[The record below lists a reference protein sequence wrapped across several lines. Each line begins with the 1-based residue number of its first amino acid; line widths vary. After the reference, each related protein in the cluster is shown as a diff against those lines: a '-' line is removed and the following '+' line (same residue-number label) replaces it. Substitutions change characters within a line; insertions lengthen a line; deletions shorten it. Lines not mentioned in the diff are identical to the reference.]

1 MSQLRVLTGREFRAY
16 FATPLAYVYL
26 LVFLVVLVAL
36 TFYVGGFYENEQA
49 DLQAF
54 FAFHPWLYL
63 FLLPALGMR
72 LWSEERR
79 SGSIE
84 LLLTLPLRLRDL
96 VLGKFLAAWLFA
108 GLALLLTFPMVL
120 TVNFLGTPDNGAI
133 LTGYLGSWLLA
144 GAFLAI
150 SACVSV
156 LSKSPVVAFIAA
168 VVVCFLFL
176 LPGHALVLD
185 AFRGW
190 APQWWLDL
198 LASMSFLTRFQ
209 AISRGVL
216 DARDLLFFASF
227 ILAWLLANSILLEL
241 KKAD

>member
-1 MSQLRVLTGREFRAY
+1 MKHLPVLVGREFRAC
-16 FATPLAYVYL
+16 FATPLAYVFL
-26 LVFLVVLVAL
+26 LVFLVMSAAL

-49 DLQAF
+49 DLQVF

-72 LWSEERR
+72 LWAEERK
-79 SGSIE
+79 SGSME
-84 LLLTLPLRLRDL
+84 LLLTLPARPHEL
-96 VLGKFLAAWLFA
+96 VLGKFLAVWLFA

-120 TVNFLGTPDNGAI
+120 TVNFLGAPDNGAI
-133 LTGYLGSWLLA
+133 LTGYVGSLLLA
-144 GAFLAI
+144 GAYLAV
-150 SACVSV
+150 SACISV
-156 LSKSPVVAFIAA
+156 LSKSQAVAFIGA

-198 LASMSFLTRFQ
+198 LASMSFLTRYQ
-209 AISRGVL
+209 AVSRGVL

-227 ILAWLLANSILLEL
+227 IIAWLLANGILLEL

>member
-1 MSQLRVLTGREFRAY
+1 MSHVRILLGRELAAY
-16 FATPLAYVYL
+16 FATPLAYVFL
-26 LVFLVVLVAL
+26 LAFLVLASAL

-49 DLQAF
+49 DLQVF

-84 LLLTLPLRLRDL
+84 LLLTLPLHRYEL

-108 GLALLLTFPMVL
+108 ALALLLTFPMVL
-120 TVNFLGTPDNGAI
+120 TVNFLGAPDNGAI
-133 LTGYLGSWLLA
+133 ITGYLGSWLLA

-150 SACVSV
+150 SACMSV
-156 LSKSPVVAFIAA
+156 LSKSPVVAFIGA

-190 APQWWLDL
+190 APQWWLDM

-216 DARDLLFFASF
+216 DARDLLFFTSF
-227 ILAWLLANSILLEL
+227 IVAWLLANGVLLEL

>member
-1 MSQLRVLTGREFRAY
+1 MTQLPVLVRRELGAY
-16 FATPLAYVYL
+16 FATPLAFVYL
-26 LVFLVVLVAL
+26 LVFVVLAAAL
-36 TFYVGGFYENEQA
+36 TFHVGGWYENEQA
-49 DLQAF
+49 DLQVF
-54 FAFHPWLYL
+54 FGFHPWLYL

-72 LWSEERR
+72 LWSEER
-79 SGSIE
+79 SSSSIE
-84 LLLTLPLRLRDL
+84 LLLTLPVPLRQL

-108 GLALLLTFPMVL
+108 GLALLLTLPMVL
-120 TVNFLGTPDNGAI
+120 TVNLLGSPDNGAI
-133 LTGYLGSWLLA
+133 FTGYLGSWLLA
-144 GAFLAI
+144 GAFLAV
-150 SACVSV
+150 SACISV

-198 LASMSFLTRFQ
+198 LASMSFLTRFENV
-209 AISRGVL
+209 SRGVL
-216 DARDLLFFASF
+216 DARDLLFFVSF
-227 ILAWLLANSILLEL
+227 MAAWLLANGILLEL

>member
-1 MSQLRVLTGREFRAY
+1 MSHLPVLIRREFRAY

-26 LVFLVVLVAL
+26 LVFLVLASAL
-36 TFYVGGFYENEQA
+36 TFYMGGFYENEQA
-49 DLQAF
+49 DLQVF

-72 LWSEERR
+72 LWSEERK

-84 LLLTLPLRLRDL
+84 LLLTLPVRMREL
-96 VLGKFLAAWLFA
+96 VLGKFLAAWLSA
-108 GLALLLTFPMVL
+108 GMALLLTFPLVL
-120 TVNFLGTPDNGAI
+120 TVNFLGSPDNGAI
-133 LTGYLGSWLLA
+133 VTGYLGSWLLA
-144 GAFLAI
+144 GAFLAV
-150 SACVSV
+150 SAC
-156 LSKSPVVAFIAA
+156 LSANSTSPVVAFIMA

-198 LASMSFLTRFQ
+198 LASLSFLTRFQ

-227 ILAWLLANSILLEL
+227 IIAWLLANGILLEL